1 MSSTKTKGYI
11 YNSIYYNSMSALVNE
26 LVEEGFVGDLEDLE
40 YLMVYVSDITEDE
53 AEDICD
59 MIRDIYEDTYEDYED
74 DYIFDNN
81 EEVL

>member
-1 MSSTKTKGYI
+1 MNRTKIKGYI
-11 YNSIYYNSMSALVNE
+11 YNNTYYNSMSALVNK
-26 LVEEGFVGDLEDLE
+26 LVEEGFVGDLEDFE
-40 YLMVYVSDITEDE
+40 YIMVYIDGITEDE

-59 MIRDIYEDTYEDYED
+59 MIRDIYEDIYEDCED